1 MTAVRPHDLVR
12 LAAPE
17 ALLTG
22 DAPGWVGDALAR
34 VPWVVVRRATAT
46 AGRLAV
52 GVRGTGRHQR
62 HAAEAPP
69 AAVTGVVAPERL
81 RSPPRHGPATG
92 PVCRTRA
99 LAALHDLGP
108 ALDARKLAWGPVG
121 SVGFELAT
129 GQPAT
134 GPDSDLDIIVRVHE
148 LPDPDW
154 AADLLGG
161 LTDATARVDCLLETP
176 AGAVA
181 LAELAGGPA
190 QVVLRTAAGP
200 RLVTPAQVRAMCARR
215 AGPMGG

>member
-12 LAAPE
+12 LGAPE
-17 ALLTG
+17 VLLTG

-46 AGRLAV
+46 AGLLAV

-69 AAVTGVVAPERL
+69 AAVTGVAAPERL
-81 RSPPRHGPATG
+81 RSPPRHGPA
-92 PVCRTRA
+92 CRTPA
-99 LAALHDLGP
+99 LVALHDLGP
-108 ALDARKLAWGPVG
+108 ALDARKLVWGPVG
-121 SVGFELAT
+121 SAGFELAT

-134 GPDSDLDIIVRVHE
+134 GTESDLDIIVRMHE
-148 LPDPDW
+148 LPDPGW
-154 AADLLGG
+154 AADLLTG
-161 LTDATARVDCLLETP
+161 LTDAAARVDCLLETP

-190 QVVLRTAAGP
+190 LLVLRTADGP
-200 RLVTPAQVRAMCARR
+200 RLVTPEQVQAMCARR
-215 AGPMGG
+215 TGTVGDHLR